1 MESTATTTRTQHI
14 ANGDTNHTPIAHCDT
29 NHTPIAYFGS
39 SCPLCAALRKVATLT
54 GRVADIEI
62 QNEDLHRRIATLEEE
77 ADQ

>member
-1 MESTATTTRTQHI
+1 MQKSASTTIRSDTARTSRI
-14 ANGDTNHTPIAHCDT
+14 GNCDT

-54 GRVADIEI
+54 GRVADLEI
-62 QNEDLHRRIATLEEE
+62 QNEDLHRRIATMEEE